1 MLERVRQTVLW
12 AGAGLGGLCLL
23 WAAATHVLG
32 LTPLVFTSGSM
43 APQIAAGDLAL
54 AESTPARAVAVGD
67 VVSVVNAA
75 GVRVTH
81 RVVDVDPVDA
91 TSVVLAL
98 KGDAN
103 ARPDAEAY
111 TVREVERVVT
121 SVPAAGYVVAAVGT
135 PAGRFAAGAGLGL
148 CLVLLVPWGRG
159 GAPAGSR
166 AGVHRRAHPHRARR
180 SMSSAGRGA
189 AALVAVA
196 LAVAPSSSRAV
207 PTDASFTDDGTL
219 ASTSS
224 ARTIVSQAQ
233 PVCANVDG
241 VLVLGNIARVTW
253 SQVASDQEYAWVLR
267 RTDNGTAVAS
277 GTAGTGQAAGT
288 TVQVD
293 LGTGL
298 LGTNTNYDLVVTA
311 RLASSPT
318 WVAATSTTT
327 PVRRA
332 SILIIGA
339 AVRCGHT

>member
-12 AGAGLGGLCLL
+12 VGACLGGLCVL

-75 GVRVTH
+75 GRRVTH

-91 TSVVLAL
+91 GSVVLSL

-111 TVREVERVVT
+111 NVEQVERVVT
-121 SVPAAGYVVAAVGT
+121 SVPAAGHVVAAVGT

-148 CLVLLVPWGRG
+148 CLVLLVPWRRG
-159 GAPAGSR
+159 GGPEVSR
-166 AGVHRRAHPHRARR
+166 AGEHRRARPNRARR
-180 SMSSAGRGA
+180 SVPYAGRGA
-189 AALVAVA
+189 AVLVA
-196 LAVAPSSSRAV
+196 LALAAPSSSRAV

-219 ASTSS
+219 TATSS

-233 PVCANVDG
+233 PVCTNVDG

-253 SQVASDQEYAWVLR
+253 SQVAADHEYAWVLR

-298 LGTNTNYDLVVTA
+298 IGTNTNYDLVVTA
-311 RLASSPT
+311 RLTSSPT

-332 SILIIGA
+332 SVLIIGA
-339 AVRCGHT
+339 AFRCGHA

>member
-12 AGAGLGGLCLL
+12 VGACLGGLCLL

-54 AESTPARAVAVGD
+54 AESTPARTVAVGD

-91 TSVVLAL
+91 TSVVLSL

-111 TVREVERVVT
+111 TVDEVERVVI
-121 SVPAAGYVVAAVGT
+121 SVPAAGHVVAAVGT

-148 CLVLLVPWGRG
+148 CLVLLVPWRR
-159 GAPAGSR
+159 GAPEGSR
-166 AGVHRRAHPHRARR
+166 AGAHRRAHPHRARR
-180 SMSSAGRGA
+180 SVSSAGRGA
-189 AALVAVA
+189 AVLVAVA
-196 LAVAPSSSRAV
+196 LAAASSSRAE
-207 PTDASFTDDGTL
+207 PTAASFTDGGTL
-219 ASTSS
+219 TSTST

-233 PVCANVDG
+233 PVCTNVDG

-253 SQVASDQEYAWVLR
+253 SQVAADQEYAWVLR
-267 RTDNGTAVAS
+267 RTDNGTVVAS

-298 LGTNTNYDLVVTA
+298 VGTNTNYDLVVTA
-311 RLASSPT
+311 RLTSSPT
-318 WVAATSTTT
+318 WVPATSTTT

-332 SILIIGA
+332 SIVIIGA
-339 AVRCGHT
+339 AFRCGHT

>member
-1 MLERVRQTVLW
+1 MLERVRQMVLW
-12 AGAGLGGLCLL
+12 VGAGLGGLCLL
-23 WAAATHVLG
+23 WAAGTHVLG

-91 TSVVLAL
+91 GSVVLSL

-111 TVREVERVVT
+111 NVEQVERVVT
-121 SVPAAGYVVAAVGT
+121 SVPAAGHVVAAIGT

-148 CLVLLVPWGRG
+148 CLVLLVPWRRG
-159 GAPAGSR
+159 GGREVHR
-166 AGVHRRAHPHRARR
+166 AGDHRRARPHRARR
-180 SMSSAGRGA
+180 SVPYAGRGA
-189 AALVAVA
+189 AVLVAVA
-196 LAVAPSSSRAV
+196 LAAAPSSSRAV

-219 ASTSS
+219 TSTSS

-233 PVCANVDG
+233 PVCTDVDG

-253 SQVASDQEYAWVLR
+253 GQVTANHEYAWVLR

-298 LGTNTNYDLVVTA
+298 IGTNTNYDLVVTA
-311 RLASSPT
+311 RLTSSPT
-318 WVAATSTTT
+318 WVAATSTST

-339 AVRCGHT
+339 AFRCGHA